1 MFVMIFAY
9 MLTAHTEAAATTAD
23 EPAAATEA
31 APAEEAKKEEPT
43 PVEDGHLEH
52 KGSNFPK

>member
-1 MFVMIFAY
+1 
-9 MLTAHTEAAATTAD
+9 MLILRTEAAATTSE
-23 EPAAATEA
+23 EPAPATEA
-31 APAEEAKKEEPT
+31 APAAEEAKKEEPT

>member
-1 MFVMIFAY
+1 MIFAY